1 MLSLIAQVST
11 SALVK
16 ACACRATH
24 VDVTQDSKEKTAV
37 TFQIVRFL
45 ETVVGTEFACRGKMT
60 KMFLAGTWCLT
71 NFHFFSLLSL
81 RLNILTSHIFLFRSR
96 CYSGF
101 SGANCSIPSCHSV
114 NNCSGHGVC
123 VEANLCKCDMGYTGA
138 DCSNTSCEGVNY
150 CSGEALTRKLVSF

>member
-60 KMFLAGTWCLT
+60 KMFLAGVTPGLVVLT
-71 NFHFFSLLSL
+71 AAFPPV
-81 RLNILTSHIFLFRSR
+81 TQ
-96 CYSGF
+96 
-101 SGANCSIPSCHSV
+101 
-114 NNCSGHGVC
+114 
-123 VEANLCKCDMGYTGA
+123 
-138 DCSNTSCEGVNY
+138 
-150 CSGEALTRKLVSF
+150 

>member
-45 ETVVGTEFACRGKMT
+45 ETVAGTEFACRGKMT

-71 NFHFFSLLSL
+71 NLHFF
-81 RLNILTSHIFLFRSR
+81 
-96 CYSGF
+96 F
-101 SGANCSIPSCHSV
+101 SSFAPAQYLDESYFPFSI
-114 NNCSGHGVC
+114 
-123 VEANLCKCDMGYTGA
+123 
-138 DCSNTSCEGVNY
+138 
-150 CSGEALTRKLVSF
+150 